1 MEIFMRD
8 HFQVIY
14 ASKAAQYDAMVSRED
29 YEGNILPALE
39 KIRPL
44 TELEVVEMG
53 AGTGRLTRLLSP
65 KVKSIRAFDASQHML
80 DAARPTLEAIGTNN
94 WTLLR
99 ADNRSLAAENDSADL
114 AIAGWNFGHST
125 SWYVDYWTDI
135 IGQFIQEMQR
145 VLRPGGTA
153 IILETLGT
161 GSETPSPP
169 NRKLKDYYEWLE
181 REKGFEST
189 WIRTD
194 YRFNS
199 VEEADHLTRF
209 FFGDELA
216 DRIVR
221 EKMLIV
227 PECTGIWWKT
237 F

>member
-1 MEIFMRD
+1 MRD

-39 KIRPL
+39 NIRPL
-44 TELEVVEMG
+44 AGLDVVEMG

-80 DAARPTLEAIGTNN
+80 DTAHSTLEAIGTQN

-99 ADNRSLAAENDSADL
+99 ADNRSLPADDNSADL
-114 AIAGWNFGHST
+114 AVAGWNFGHST
-125 SWYVDYWTDI
+125 GWYVDYWMDV
-135 IGQFIQEMQR
+135 IGQFINEMQR
-145 VLRPGGTA
+145 VLRPRGTA

-161 GSETPSPP
+161 GSEKPEAPS
-169 NRKLKDYYEWLE
+169 RKLKDYYEWLE
-181 REKGFEST
+181 QEKGFEYT

-209 FFGDELA
+209 FFGDDLA
-216 DRIVR
+216 NRIVR